1 MKPTPMRKLWLNQ
14 NSFLSLSKKFIIKYL
29 RQVPEDS
36 ENYRYDKNELY
47 LYKPVPNDD
56 NQRLYRLVE
65 DLNEEIS
72 ESDDDRCIIL
82 KKYFGRELSIDSFL
96 GDVRDYEVHFH
107 VSFIANDD
115 ENFIKFLEDN
125 PIEGLNVVE
134 IPCDHKYKI
143 LEDGTLDYQSLVHGK
158 DFNIK

>member
-14 NSFLSLSKKFIIKYL
+14 NPFLNLSKKFIIKYL
-29 RQVPEDS
+29 RQVPEDN

-47 LYKPVPNDD
+47 LYKPVESDRFC
-56 NQRLYRLVE
+56 QLVE

-72 ESDDDRCIIL
+72 ESDGERIIL
-82 KKYFGRELSIDSFL
+82 EKYFGRELSIDCYL
-96 GDVRDYEVHFH
+96 DDVWDYEVRFH
-107 VSFIANDD
+107 VSSIANDD

-134 IPCDHKYKI
+134 IPYDHKYRI
-143 LEDGTLDYQSLVHGK
+143 LGDGVLDHQLLVHGK

>member
-14 NSFLSLSKKFIIKYL
+14 NPFLNLSKKFIIKYL
-29 RQVPEDS
+29 RQVPEDN

-47 LYKPVPNDD
+47 LYKPVESDK
-56 NQRLYRLVE
+56 LYRLVE

-72 ESDDDRCIIL
+72 ESDDDHYIIL
-82 KKYFGRELSIDSFL
+82 KKYFGRELTIASYLD
-96 GDVRDYEVHFH
+96 DVWDYEVHFH

-134 IPCDHKYKI
+134 IPRDHKYRV
-143 LEDGTLDYQSLVHGK
+143 LEDGVLDHQLLVHGK

>member
-1 MKPTPMRKLWLNQ
+1 MRKLWLNQ
-14 NSFLSLSKKFIIKYL
+14 NSFLRLSKKFIIKYL
-29 RQVPEDS
+29 RQVPEDN
-36 ENYRYDKNELY
+36 ENYRHDKNELY

-56 NQRLYRLVE
+56 NQGLYRLVE

-72 ESDDDRCIIL
+72 ESDGECIIL
-82 KKYFGRELSIDSFL
+82 EKYFGRELSIDGYL
-96 GDVRDYEVHFH
+96 DDVWDYEVHFH

-134 IPCDHKYKI
+134 IPRDHKYRI
-143 LEDGTLDYQSLVHGK
+143 LEDRVLDRQLLVHGK

>member
-14 NSFLSLSKKFIIKYL
+14 NSFLNLSKKFIIKYL
-29 RQVPEDS
+29 RQVPEDN

-47 LYKPVPNDD
+47 LYKPVESD
-56 NQRLYRLVE
+56 RLYQLVE

-82 KKYFGRELSIDSFL
+82 KKYFGKELSLDCYL
-96 GDVRDYEVHFH
+96 DNVWDYEVHFH

-115 ENFIKFLEDN
+115 ENFIKFLEEN

-134 IPCDHKYKI
+134 IPYNHKYKI
-143 LEDGTLDYQSLVHGK
+143 LEDGVLDHQLLVHGK